1 MNLDHIC
8 YLTLLSL
15 LPLLVLPAF
24 LLWLGIL
31 WAVLLLLFCLWRRD
45 NFLLIAALL
54 IGISYGRIAIFA
66 ENTAIQTAYTT
77 VENITIKQIIKQN
90 DYQSAVGIRENGEK
104 IYLTW
109 QAEIALNLGA
119 LYQAELR
126 LRPVS
131 SRLNEGN
138 FNRQRWLLA
147 QGIQATALVKN
158 ATLLAETANFRL
170 DWFKQLRQQTDGL
183 STQGIILAL
192 AFGERAWLLPEH
204 WQLFQQTAT
213 AHLIAISGLHIAL
226 SFGIGYWAAHLLLGV
241 IFSGI
246 YYIKRKQMLF
256 SSHFFAIFVGFLT
269 ACLYSFLAGFSVPT
283 TRAMI
288 AISLVLLCRLTRRHY
303 TPWQLWLRGVLLLI
317 LLDPLSLLSDSFW
330 LSILAVASLI
340 FWYRYFPIQAF
351 TWLDLCC
358 KRSKLSKFLLSLIHL
373 QVGIT
378 LCFLPVQ
385 FYFFEGYS
393 PFAFLAN
400 LIIVPLY
407 SMVVVPLILFG
418 LFGAAL
424 LPVWEVVDSLLQLSL
439 DLIMPLSHDWKVL
452 SISTQWRWICMDCC
466 LLALIYFR
474 QQWKSILTLIVVF
487 GLTGWQIPKWFQ
499 QWQGV
504 PNLEWLHFDVGQG
517 LAMALIYETSGQ
529 KRAIIY
535 DTGASWQGGSM
546 AELEII
552 PYLNRKGIKI
562 EAIIL
567 SHDDNDHSG
576 GIQPLLRHFPRVQ
589 LILSAQN
596 HYSNMPFSACI
607 AGQQWQF
614 GELRL
619 LAVFPFE
626 LAKRAKNE
634 HSCVL
639 VGTIGAFR
647 FLLTGDSGI
656 AQEQLFASQ
665 VGKIDL
671 LQVGHHGSKTSSS
684 YTLLSTTRPDY
695 AFISSGRFNPW
706 KMPSLSVVSRLKEF
720 NITPFNTAES
730 GMIKVKFYPTYY
742 EISTERNRWTAWYS
756 RYLGKAAQ

>member
-1 MNLDHIC
+1 MNLDRIC

-256 SSHFFAIFVGFLT
+256 SSHFFAIFVGF
-269 ACLYSFLAGFSVPT
+269 
-283 TRAMI
+283 
-288 AISLVLLCRLTRRHY
+288 
-303 TPWQLWLRGVLLLI
+303 
-317 LLDPLSLLSDSFW
+317 
-330 LSILAVASLI
+330 
-340 FWYRYFPIQAF
+340 
-351 TWLDLCC
+351 
-358 KRSKLSKFLLSLIHL
+358 
-373 QVGIT
+373 
-378 LCFLPVQ
+378 
-385 FYFFEGYS
+385 
-393 PFAFLAN
+393 
-400 LIIVPLY
+400 
-407 SMVVVPLILFG
+407 
-418 LFGAAL
+418 
-424 LPVWEVVDSLLQLSL
+424 
-439 DLIMPLSHDWKVL
+439 
-452 SISTQWRWICMDCC
+452 
-466 LLALIYFR
+466 
-474 QQWKSILTLIVVF
+474 
-487 GLTGWQIPKWFQ
+487 
-499 QWQGV
+499 
-504 PNLEWLHFDVGQG
+504 
-517 LAMALIYETSGQ
+517 
-529 KRAIIY
+529 
-535 DTGASWQGGSM
+535 
-546 AELEII
+546 
-552 PYLNRKGIKI
+552 
-562 EAIIL
+562 
-567 SHDDNDHSG
+567 
-576 GIQPLLRHFPRVQ
+576 
-589 LILSAQN
+589 
-596 HYSNMPFSACI
+596 
-607 AGQQWQF
+607 
-614 GELRL
+614 
-619 LAVFPFE
+619 
-626 LAKRAKNE
+626 
-634 HSCVL
+634 
-639 VGTIGAFR
+639 
-647 FLLTGDSGI
+647 
-656 AQEQLFASQ
+656 
-665 VGKIDL
+665 
-671 LQVGHHGSKTSSS
+671 
-684 YTLLSTTRPDY
+684 
-695 AFISSGRFNPW
+695 
-706 KMPSLSVVSRLKEF
+706 
-720 NITPFNTAES
+720 
-730 GMIKVKFYPTYY
+730 
-742 EISTERNRWTAWYS
+742 
-756 RYLGKAAQ
+756 